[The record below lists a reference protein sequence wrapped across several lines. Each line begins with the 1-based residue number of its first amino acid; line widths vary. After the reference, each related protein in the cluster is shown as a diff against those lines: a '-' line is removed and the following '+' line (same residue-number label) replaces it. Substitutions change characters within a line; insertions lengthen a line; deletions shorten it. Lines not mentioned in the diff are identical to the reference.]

1 MLHVPLRRCA
11 IKGERIERWQ
21 RRMCKTQGCVLILR
35 LRKGGIIS
43 PGRRLIS
50 PVFSTIIRA
59 RSSLR
64 YLFCF
69 QSINSHRNILFS
81 SSRSD
86 PLASGVSE

>member
-35 LRKGGIIS
+35 LQKGGIIS

-64 YLFCF
+64 YLFVSN
-69 QSINSHRNILFS
+69 QSILIETFL
-81 SSRSD
+81 
-86 PLASGVSE
+86 PLLHVQTLLQVE